1 MTFLIAF
8 PAALILS
15 LALTPVVRALALRAS
30 FVDVPDGKRF
40 HSSTVPLLG
49 GVAVVASVMLAWAVT
64 HIASGLETSIP
75 ELLVVAGFLA
85 SFGLGLYDDRKGM
98 SAKLKLG
105 AQALCAVLLVAG
117 CYAAGWMRG
126 GFFFPLAVVW
136 VVAIMNATNF
146 LDNMDGVAGG
156 VAAVASLAF
165 MVMLYAGQH
174 WVGVTLAASL
184 LGASLGFLKYNFSPA
199 SVFLGDAGSLPVG
212 YLLAALSV
220 LAAGSA
226 DFQSVAAPVVV
237 LGYPVFDIS
246 FVTLVR
252 MKERRPIYH
261 GGKDHTSHRLAARLA
276 STRVTAAV
284 IYLICLAFGA
294 SGLLMH
300 RVGEPAFSFAVVV
313 VLAAFLVALGLRLY
327 GPNDRAPV

>member
-8 PAALILS
+8 PVALVLS
-15 LALTPVVRALALRAS
+15 LALTPLVRTLALRVS

-49 GVAVVASVMLAWAVT
+49 GVAVVTSVVLAWTVT
-64 HIASGLETSIP
+64 HIASGLETTFP
-75 ELLVVAGFLA
+75 ELLVILGFLA

-105 AQALCAVLLVAG
+105 AQALCAVLLVWG
-117 CYAAGWMRG
+117 CYAAGWTRG
-126 GFFFPLAVVW
+126 DFFFPLAVVW

-165 MVMLYAGQH
+165 LLLLFAEQH
-174 WVGVTLAASL
+174 WAGVILAASL

-199 SVFLGDAGSLPVG
+199 GIFLGDAGSLPLG

-220 LAAGSA
+220 AAAGSA
-226 DFQSVAAPVVV
+226 DFESVAAAVVV

-252 MKERRPIYH
+252 MKEHRRIYQ

-276 STRVTAAV
+276 STRKTAVV
-284 IYLICLAFGA
+284 IYLVCLALGA
-294 SGLLMH
+294 SGLLMR
-300 RVGEPAFSFAVVV
+300 RVGDPVFSLAVVV
-313 VLAAFLVALGLRLY
+313 VLAALLLLLGLGLY
-327 GPNDRAPV
+327 RPKDRVTV